1 MLLWLIIA
9 FYLILAAC
17 EIVSPL
23 KCLHYFEKLISP
35 NRIRSLGIFFLL
47 IALLYYTSEPKRLQ
61 WLVVILLWIY
71 LLSGIWILIHPQSF
85 VSLCKKSYTTIS
97 LSEKRLVLKFD
108 CAVRTALALL
118 LIYAII

>member
-1 MLLWLIIA
+1 MTLWLIIA

-35 NRIRSLGIFFLL
+35 NRIRLLGIFFLF
-47 IALLYYTSEPKRLQ
+47 IAFLYYTSEPKRLQ
-61 WLVVILLWIY
+61 WLITILLWMY
-71 LLSGIWILIHPQSF
+71 FLSGIWFLIHPQSF
-85 VSLCKKSYTTIS
+85 VSLCNKGYSV
-97 LSEKRLVLKFD
+97 LNPSEKQVILKFD

-118 LIYAII
+118 LIYVTI